1 MVEHSRKGVEFFKI
15 VVLTTDTSE
24 FTLCSWL
31 NVRPTFSFQGNFG
44 VFGSRQTGNAPSYFG
59 FIALV
64 SGFMWCGLFS
74 ARDFLLYLL
83 YVSTTSV

>member
-44 VFGSRQTGNAPSYFG
+44 VFRLTTDRKCS
-59 FIALV
+59 V
-64 SGFMWCGLFS
+64 LFWIYS
-74 ARDFLLYLL
+74 SCLWLHVVWTFLC
-83 YVSTTSV
+83 